1 MTDGTANRN
10 RDDLTRDRAQ
20 AYTLEGFIGA
30 MIVLMAV
37 LFALQSAV
45 ITPTTGGLADRTV
58 QEQLQQETQDALVV
72 AAANETGNLSYTL
85 RYWEEDDDEIIFNG
99 TDQPGPDGEQVYSE
113 ERFGNFTLGQ
123 IFDDRL
129 TETGRSYNVE
139 LHYENG
145 TGGELETTHLVYQG
159 SPPSNAQTASYIV
172 TLYDDQPVTGTDE
185 YANLSEAEE
194 SGTPPIPEHPDTDD
208 TGAGSDSALYN
219 VVEVRVIVW

>member
-1 MTDGTANRN
+1 MNDGPTAHN
-10 RDDLTRDRAQ
+10 RDSYTRDRAQ

-72 AAANETGNLSYTL
+72 AAANETRNLSYTL
-85 RYWEEDDDEIIFNG
+85 RYWEKDGDEIVFNG
-99 TDQPGPDGEQVYSE
+99 TDQPGPNGQRVYSE
-113 ERFGNFTLGQ
+113 EQFGNFTLGQ
-123 IFDDRL
+123 LFDDRL

-145 TGGELETTHLVYQG
+145 SGGELETTHLVYQG

-185 YANLSEAEE
+185 YANLSDAENE
-194 SGTPPIPEHPDTDD
+194 SNTTPPIPEHHN
-208 TGAGSDSALYN
+208 AGSSALYN